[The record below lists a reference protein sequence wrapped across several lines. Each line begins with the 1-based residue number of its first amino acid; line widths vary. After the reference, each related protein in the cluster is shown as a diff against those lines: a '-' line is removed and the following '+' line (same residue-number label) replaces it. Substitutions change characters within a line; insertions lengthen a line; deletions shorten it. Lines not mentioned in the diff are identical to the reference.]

1 MTIPDV
7 LNLAGQFGVMGLFVG
22 YLIWKDL
29 RADKIARERLEA
41 DKALATALALLE
53 ATVKGR
59 R

>member
-1 MTIPDV
+1 
-7 LNLAGQFGVMGLFVG
+7 MGLFVG